1 MSNSLIT
8 TTKAEVK
15 AIVAKLPPALRMECD
30 KVFTL
35 ANEAAP
41 AVDAVRKQ
49 TCIAINAIA
58 LDEKAV
64 EKAGYKTFRDL
75 AADIFGMAPVLATQC
90 RKTAEKFYCAE
101 KQPTVTAWYSQSKLA
116 ELLKVDS
123 ERLDKDAASGLLKP
137 SMTNAEL
144 RAYAD
149 AVKAEAL
156 EDGTA
161 KLVKMYDAHITAP
174 NNPAAIP
181 FTGTYEE
188 LLDAMR
194 KICRSVLDLPAD
206 TVIEVDRFGSFNPH
220 VTITP
225 EKGKPHDAKGVFL
238 AYSTFMVCAWYTPT
252 PRAKS
257 PKKRE
262 NSPQDAVQMLKSLT
276 PEQRAQILQMLS
288 GGAYDP
294 VEDDE

>member
-1 MSNSLIT
+1 MSNTLIT

-15 AIVAKLPPALRMECD
+15 AIVAKLPPALRTECD

-41 AVDAVRKQ
+41 ALDAVRKQ

-58 LDEKAV
+58 LNEKAV

-75 AADIFGMAPVLATQC
+75 AADIFGMAPALASQC
-90 RKTAEKFYCAE
+90 RNTAAKFYCAE

-116 ELLKVDS
+116 ELLKVDT
-123 ERLDKDAASGLLKP
+123 ERLDKDAASGILKP

-156 EDGTA
+156 EDGAT
-161 KLVKMYDAHITAP
+161 KLVKMYDAHIYSSQSAGTL
-174 NNPAAIP
+174 N
-181 FTGTYEE
+181 FTGTYDEILDKMRE
-188 LLDAMR
+188 L
-194 KICRSVLDLPAD
+194 CRGVNDLPSE
-206 TVIEVDRFGSFNPH
+206 TVIEADRFGSFNPH

-225 EKGKPHDAKGVFL
+225 EKGKPHEAKGVFL
-238 AYSTFMVCAWYTPT
+238 VYNACMLCAWYTPT
-252 PRAKS
+252 PRAKT

-262 NSPQDAVQMLKSLT
+262 NSPQEAVQMLKNMT

-294 VEDDE
+294 EEDDE